1 MDASSEQRILREMEQ
16 ARLERRPLR
25 LRPRGATELR
35 PRDYGD
41 APTFEIERERVFRR
55 AWTPVA
61 RETELLK
68 PGAFVTT
75 EIAGEPLIVVADE
88 RGELR
93 ALSNVCRHRGA
104 VIVREQR
111 GCLRELRC
119 PFHGFTYALDGRVAA
134 VPARESFD
142 ERASSLRLPC
152 FTLERWG
159 GWCWVRPAA
168 SGPALRED
176 LGEELLAELS
186 EWDFE
191 QVELKRRWSAEGDFD
206 WKIGVEA
213 FLEPLHVASIHSRSV
228 HPIVDFQAASFA
240 EFGPHSRQAIAFRTA
255 NAFEVD
261 GPLGSAA
268 ARAGV
273 TAFARLKRVQ
283 RAANFAYLIFPA
295 TILNL
300 LPNHFTLFRIE
311 PLAPARTRLVC
322 ELYGA
327 PASTPEAAEFFAALE
342 PAYGQLFDE
351 DLDNLAQ
358 VQRGARTRTL
368 DGLTLSDYEQ
378 RIESFR
384 LALARVCRD

>member
-1 MDASSEQRILREMEQ
+1 MDASCEQRILREMEQ

-25 LRPRGATELR
+25 LRPRGEIELR
-35 PRDYGD
+35 PSDYAD
-41 APTFEIERERVFRR
+41 SVAFVIERERIFRR

-61 RETELLK
+61 READLSR

-88 RGELR
+88 RGDVR

-104 VIVREQR
+104 VIAREER
-111 GCLRELRC
+111 GSVRELRC
-119 PFHGFTYALDGRVAA
+119 PFHGFTYGLDGRVAA

-142 ERASSLRLPC
+142 GHASNFALPS

-159 GWCWVRPAA
+159 GWWWARLSP
-168 SGPALRED
+168 SGPKLREF
-176 LGEELLAELS
+176 LGTHLLDELD

-191 QVELKRRWSAEGDFD
+191 HVELKQRWSAEGDFD

-213 FLEPLHVASIHSRSV
+213 FLEPLHVASIHTRTV
-228 HPIVDFQAASFA
+228 HPLVDFHAASLA
-240 EFGPHSRQAIAFRTA
+240 DFGQHSRQAIAFRAA
-255 NAFEVD
+255 NTFAAD

-273 TAFARLKRVQ
+273 HAFPRLN
-283 RAANFAYLIFPA
+283 RAQLTANFAYLIFPA

-311 PLAPARTRLVC
+311 PLAPARARLTC
-322 ELYGA
+322 ELFGA
-327 PASTPEAAEFFAALE
+327 PASTPSAAEFFAALE
-342 PAYGQLFDE
+342 PAYAQLFDE
-351 DLDNLAQ
+351 DLDNLAE

-368 DGLTLSDYEQ
+368 ERLTLSDYEQ

-384 LALARVCRD
+384 AAIDHGCRD